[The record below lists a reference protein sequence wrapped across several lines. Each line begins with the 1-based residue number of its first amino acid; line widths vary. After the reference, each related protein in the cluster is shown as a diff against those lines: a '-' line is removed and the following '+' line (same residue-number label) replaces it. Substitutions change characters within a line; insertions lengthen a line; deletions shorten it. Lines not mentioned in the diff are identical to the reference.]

1 MVTNITLL
9 WAGGGREEEEGDDPQ
24 VAEEPAAGQ
33 HEGGAGEE
41 SYKPGQSDRAHAD
54 QAAWQEKEKP
64 GIETTVIP
72 NHTLD
77 YFDIH
82 SSHFVVENVH
92 NYFDPPGQCR
102 PFWILNLGTKFKFY
116 DPLRQ
121 KLGKIWN
128 RVIFLIGP
136 LLLNQYL
143 ILYLI
148 DLIIIMYESF
158 ILFWKSFDIS
168 VAWLLFC
175 YRQCRPTQRGW

>member
-9 WAGGGREEEEGDDPQ
+9 WAGAGREEEEGDDPQ

-41 SYKPGQSDRAHAD
+41 GHWPGQSDRAHAD
-54 QAAWQEKEKP
+54 QAAWKEKEKP
-64 GIETTVIP
+64 GMETTAIP

-77 YFDIH
+77 LGVSILNTQSIIYILILH

-92 NYFDPPGQCR
+92 DYFDPPGQCR

-116 DPLRQ
+116 DPLQQ

-128 RVIFLIGP
+128 RVVFFNRTL
-136 LLLNQYL
+136 
-143 ILYLI
+143 
-148 DLIIIMYESF
+148 
-158 ILFWKSFDIS
+158 
-168 VAWLLFC
+168 A
-175 YRQCRPTQRGW
+175 